1 MRFGSVSLVA
11 LAVAAVPFMAQAQGT
26 PPLFAGIF
34 GDHAVLQRDAPIHV
48 WGTAAPGASLQV
60 VLGADSVA
68 AVTDKDGHWQA
79 DLPALPA
86 GGPYSLELNDGAQST
101 DLKDIMVGDVFLCSG
116 QSNMEFALKYAT
128 NSWGMT
134 QIAPDANLRYI
145 TVARASSPTPLHD
158 LAAPA
163 KWQTVGPD
171 TGDVSAV
178 CYHMSKAIAK
188 DQGVAVG
195 MIDSFWGGTIIQAW
209 ISDQGL
215 RPVKTYDT
223 ALDALEHYAVAPDE
237 TQAAW
242 NKASR
247 DSWQA
252 SEPDVATKL
261 DWIKPGFDDSAWK
274 TMTPSAPWEQ
284 SGDPDL
290 ANFDGIVWYRQAVT
304 LTKVQAKAARSI
316 SLGPVDDADVTW
328 VNGVLV
334 GNTFGYDTPRDY
346 VVPAGTFKAGKN
358 VIVVRALDTGGG
370 GGLWGK
376 PEARKL
382 LFDDGTAMTLPA
394 AWSYKISGQAV
405 PGVTVMGEPWAPPN
419 SPTLLYNAMI
429 APVAPYSL
437 KGVAWYQGE
446 ANAGAAKEYA
456 KLLPAMMAD
465 WRRTFNKPDLPFLVV
480 QLANFGA
487 VATTPGASGW
497 AELRESQR
505 TVVDNDAHAGLAVT
519 VDIGDRSDIHP
530 TQKTIVGARLARV
543 AQNIIYGENVS
554 NGGPDVTSVTRSGAD
569 LIVTFHNTQGKLL
582 TYSSNEAMGFE
593 VCTAPDVCTYA
604 TAHVDGD
611 HIVLP
616 GANTPAATLVRY
628 AWADSPYVNLY
639 SADDLPAVPFEKDI
653 SQ

>member
-1 MRFGSVSLVA
+1 MRFGSVSLAALLLGTLPVA
-11 LAVAAVPFMAQAQGT
+11 AQAQGT
-26 PPLFAGIF
+26 PPAFAGIF

-68 AVTDKDGHWQA
+68 AVTDNDGHWQA

-101 DLKDIMVGDVFLCSG
+101 DLTDIMVGDVFLCSG

-134 QIAPDANLRYI
+134 QIAPDNNLRFI
-145 TVARASSPTPLHD
+145 TVARASSPTPLHE

-178 CYHMSKAIAK
+178 CYHMSKAIEK

-195 MIDSFWGGTIIQAW
+195 MIDSFWGGTVIQAW

-215 RPVKTYDT
+215 RPVKAYDT
-223 ALDALEHYAVAPDE
+223 SLDALEHYAVAPDAAE
-237 TQAAW
+237 AAW
-242 NKASR
+242 NQASR

-261 DWIKPGFDDSAWK
+261 TWIKPAFDDAGWK
-274 TMTPSAPWEQ
+274 SMTPSAPWEQ

-290 ANFDGIVWYRQAVT
+290 ANFDGIVWYRQVVT
-304 LTKVQAKAARSI
+304 LTKAQAKAAKSL

-346 VVPAGTFKAGKN
+346 TVPAGTFKAGRN

-382 LFDDGTAMTLPA
+382 VYEDGTAMTLPA
-394 AWSYKISGQAV
+394 EWKYKISGQVV
-405 PGVTVMGEPWAPPN
+405 PGAPVLGEPWASPN
-419 SPTLLYNAMI
+419 GLTNLYNAMI

-446 ANAGAAKEYA
+446 ANANAGAEYA
-456 KLLPAMMAD
+456 TLLPAMMAD
-465 WRRTFNKPDLPFLVV
+465 WRQAFDKPDLPFLVV
-480 QLANFGA
+480 QLANFGP

-505 TVVDNDAHAGLAVT
+505 IVVDNDAHAGLAVT

-530 TQKTIVGARLARV
+530 TQKTIVGARLARAARHV
-543 AQNIIYGENVS
+543 IYGEDVS
-554 NGGPDVTSVTRSGAD
+554 AGGPDVTAVTRSGTD
-569 LIVTFHNTQGKLL
+569 LVVTFRNTQGKLL
-582 TYSSNEAMGFE
+582 TYSASQAIGFE
-593 VCTAPDVCTYA
+593 VCTGPNACRYTNA
-604 TAHVDGD
+604 TVDGD
-611 HIVLP
+611 HVVLP
-616 GANTPAATLVRY
+616 GANTPDARSVRY
-628 AWADSPYVNLY
+628 GWADAPYVNLY
-639 SADDLPAVPFEKDI
+639 SADDLPAIPFEKDI